1 MQWITREYVR
11 VGRMAIA
18 WLVRT
23 YIDPHADFL
32 FVPGNQVLSEAERL
46 GATAFHVPG
55 SESGRQEDRS
65 SFEVMVERYHL
76 TDDPALVL
84 LGKIVGTADVAKSPW
99 QQPEG
104 PGLKAA
110 TEGIHAGYS
119 DDQAR
124 LDAAMPLY
132 DAFYTYCREAIA
144 HGKPNGTFKP

>member
-1 MQWITREYVR
+1 MKWITREYVR
-11 VGRMAIA
+11 VGRMGIA
-18 WLVRT
+18 WLVRK
-23 YIDPHADFL
+23 YIDPQAEFL
-32 FVPGNQVLSEAERL
+32 CVPGNQVLSEAERL

-55 SESGRQEDRS
+55 SESERQGGRS
-65 SFEVMVERYHL
+65 SFEVMVDRYHL

-84 LGKIVGTADVAKSPW
+84 LGKIVGTADVANSPW
-99 QQPEG
+99 QLPEG

-132 DAFYTYCREAIA
+132 DAFYTYCREVIA
-144 HGKPNGTFKP
+144 HGKPNGAFKP